1 MIQNTLT
8 NLFFTMTKKPKMN
21 TVKFYLLFLFMIAL
35 TNTSFAGQG
44 DDKGDAEPECDYI
57 TEVDTL

>member
-8 NLFFTMTKKPKMN
+8 NRLFTMTRKVKIN
-21 TVKFYLLFLFMIAL
+21 TVKFSLLFLFMIAL

-44 DDKGDAEPECDYI
+44 PDKGESDPECDYI

>member
-1 MIQNTLT
+1 
-8 NLFFTMTKKPKMN
+8 MN

-44 DDKGDAEPECDYI
+44 ADKGEAEPECNYI